1 MSCYPYESGEI
12 GDLTFGA
19 NEYIS
24 VIKKDGDWWTGT
36 IGTRTGIFPSNY
48 VQEIGAASDTYST
61 DPSANTTGNMT
72 AYELSLK
79 QSIGST
85 TAPQNY
91 SDDVQNQE
99 EADTEVS
106 EINTQSKSSE
116 NVQDTYSR
124 PMSTSSTTSVSQKW
138 FSYILKKRNWIE
150 CILLRQGL
158 RGGKKGEVAQVI
170 APYEATSNEQLSLHR
185 GQLIMIRKKTDSG
198 WWEGELQARGKRRQ
212 IGWFPATYVK
222 LLTSGRLSGRS
233 TPVSG
238 GKIQMSETI
247 LGKYK

>member
-1 MSCYPYESGEI
+1 MKTEDVAAESYNGGATYYVSCYPYESGEI

-48 VQEIGAASDTYST
+48 VQEVGVASDTYST
-61 DPSANTTGNMT
+61 EIAANTNDNIT
-72 AYELSLK
+72 AYESTLK

-85 TAPQNY
+85 SAPQNY

-124 PMSTSSTTSVSQKW
+124 PMSTSSTTSVSQTQ
-138 FSYILKKRNWIE
+138 I
-150 CILLRQGL
+150 Q
-158 RGGKKGEVAQVI
+158 I
-170 APYEATSNEQLSLHR
+170 AL
-185 GQLIMIRKKTDSG
+185 
-198 WWEGELQARGKRRQ
+198 
-212 IGWFPATYVK
+212 
-222 LLTSGRLSGRS
+222 
-233 TPVSG
+233 
-238 GKIQMSETI
+238 
-247 LGKYK
+247 

>member
-1 MSCYPYESGEI
+1 MKSDDLAAESYNGGATYYVSCYPYESGEI

-48 VQEIGAASDTYST
+48 VQEVGAASDTYST
-61 DPSANTTGNMT
+61 EISANTNDNIT
-72 AYELSLK
+72 AYESTLK

-85 TAPQNY
+85 SAPQNY

-124 PMSTSSTTSVSQKW
+124 PMSTSSTTSVSQTG
-138 FSYILKKRNWIE
+138 FSYHMNSRCE
-150 CILLRQGL
+150 
-158 RGGKKGEVAQVI
+158 
-170 APYEATSNEQLSLHR
+170 
-185 GQLIMIRKKTDSG
+185 KT
-198 WWEGELQARGKRRQ
+198 
-212 IGWFPATYVK
+212 
-222 LLTSGRLSGRS
+222 
-233 TPVSG
+233 
-238 GKIQMSETI
+238 M
-247 LGKYK
+247 